1 MQVSYA
7 PFALLRGIPNVS
19 VCLVFWLNYY
29 IAACGTLGV
38 PLLSEK
44 LFSSSKHKKSVSHR
58 PFRGSAVSAR
68 LKKYLKAASLND
80 GETLRSFRV
89 RISYTLKG
97 LGCTPEQIAQCVGW
111 RSTEI
116 ASYYTHRP
124 SASTSLQLIE
134 RVTLNLSAGSYPPAL
149 QLSDQENSQRILYS

>member
-7 PFALLRGIPNVS
+7 PFALLRTANVS

-29 IAACGTLGV
+29 IAACGSLGV

-44 LFSSSKHKKSVSHR
+44 LFRSSQNKRFVSHR

-68 LKKYLKAASLND
+68 LKQYLKAASIND
-80 GETLRSFRV
+80 GETLHSFRV

-97 LGCTPEQIAQCVGW
+97 LGCTPEQIAQYVGW

-116 ASYYTHRP
+116 ALYYTRRS

-134 RVTLNLSAGSYPPAL
+134 RITLNLTSACSPPAL
-149 QLSDQENSQRILYS
+149 QLSDQENSQRISYS